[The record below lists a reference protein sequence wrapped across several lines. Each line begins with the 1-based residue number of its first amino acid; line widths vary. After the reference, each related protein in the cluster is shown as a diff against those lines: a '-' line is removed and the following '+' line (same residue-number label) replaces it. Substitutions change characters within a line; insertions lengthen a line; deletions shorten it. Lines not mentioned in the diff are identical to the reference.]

1 MKTQQ
6 LSTTMRAIYAT
17 GNEIG
22 YTLFG
27 LMPPKLTAP
36 KPIPAGL
43 SDIPKIVTDMIP
55 EFQELRQHGQTGPRL
70 GGRDLWRNFDM
81 HPLPIVHG
89 FAFGSAARTVR
100 EAFERMPTYR
110 IGRTAHFVVAAIAG
124 GVVGRKTMGQAASVP
139 PLALAFLIGF
149 SVDVFLS
156 FRETLSQSFIKRS
169 DPEPRSKPAP
179 AGT

>member
-27 LMPPKLTAP
+27 LMPPTPTAP

-55 EFQELRQHGQTGPRL
+55 EFQELRQHGQTG
-70 GGRDLWRNFDM
+70 RDLVAVIYGAISTCIRFRFYM
-81 HPLPIVHG
+81 
-89 FAFGSAARTVR
+89 GSRSDLLLELSEKLRAY
-100 EAFERMPTYR
+100 PQQR
-110 IGRTAHFVVAAIAG
+110 IQD
-124 GVVGRKTMGQAASVP
+124 RKVGQAASVP

-156 FRETLSQSFIKRS
+156 FLKTLSQSFTKRS

>member
-27 LMPPKLTAP
+27 LMPPTPPAP

-55 EFQELRQHGQTGPRL
+55 EFQELRQHGQTGRALVAVIYGAISTCIRFRL
-70 GGRDLWRNFDM
+70 YMGARSDLLLELSEKLRAYPQQRIQDM
-81 HPLPIVHG
+81 KV
-89 FAFGSAARTVR
+89 
-100 EAFERMPTYR
+100 
-110 IGRTAHFVVAAIAG
+110 
-124 GVVGRKTMGQAASVP
+124 GQAASAP

-156 FRETLSQSFIKRS
+156 FLETLSQSFIKRS
-169 DPEPRSKPAP
+169 DPEPRSKPVP